1 VLDPELA
8 NLADLALALED
19 HSRDHRWWLDTQ
31 TGEVAPRFRS
41 PVSEQGGDA
50 PVADSVVLIEPLPS
64 SVAYED
70 MREFVKR
77 VRDPRARH
85 MLQQAM
91 TGRGAFRRFKDT
103 LLDYPELRRAWF
115 AFHDAR
121 SERRAIAWLLERG
134 LVERGAGEAALERT
148 PEPGPDDLPAL
159 VDAHGIAI
167 RLARDLRRL
176 YRTALEEL
184 FMFGP
189 WARGDARADSP
200 IELLVT
206 LTRMTDPWQEKR
218 RMDRIVWRY
227 AARHETVITVLPVTP
242 ADLAATAT
250 PVIARAKAEGVRIP

>member
-1 VLDPELA
+1 MLDPELA

-19 HSRDHRWWLDTQ
+19 HSRDHRWWLDPE
-31 TGEVAPRFRS
+31 TGDVAPRFRS
-41 PVSEQGGDA
+41 KLGEQAADEPATDA
-50 PVADSVVLIEPLPS
+50 QILIQPLPS
-64 SVAYED
+64 AIAYED
-70 MREFVKR
+70 MRDFVKR

-121 SERRAIAWLLERG
+121 SERRAIRWLLEHR
-134 LVERGAGEAALERT
+134 LVERASAEAALDRT

-176 YRTALEEL
+176 YRNALEEL
-184 FMFGP
+184 VMFGP

-206 LTRMTDPWQEKR
+206 LTRIADPWQEKR

-227 AARHETVITVLPVTP
+227 SARHETVITVLPVTP
-242 ADLAATAT
+242 ADVAANAT
-250 PVIARAKAEGVRIP
+250 PLIARAKAEGVTIP